1 MTVSR
6 ATLASWGLRMDSA
19 FFILLGM
26 VMVAAVIGLLKDST
40 LPLRGLVASGKLFR
54 GVWVELCFGFIL
66 AGLLEVL
73 IPQPTLS
80 KWLGHENAGQ
90 GILAGWAAGLL
101 IPGGPYVA
109 FPIAANLYR
118 NGAAAGPLITLI
130 SAKLLVS
137 PIRTLTYEVP
147 LLGWSL
153 TLARLLPALFL
164 PPLLGLV
171 GHWLFGSLKPD

>member
-1 MTVSR
+1 MGTS
-6 ATLASWGLRMDSA
+6 

-26 VMVAAVIGLLKDST
+26 VVVALAVALWRDPG
-40 LPLRGLVASGKLFR
+40 LPLQGLFASGKLLR
-54 GVWVELCFGFIL
+54 NVWVELGFGFIL

-80 KWLGHENAGQ
+80 RWLGPETAGR
-90 GILAGWAAGLL
+90 GVLAGWVAGLL

-109 FPIAANLYR
+109 FPIAANLFR
-118 NGAAAGPLITLI
+118 SGAGPAPLITLI

-137 PIRTLTYEVP
+137 PIRTLSYEVP
-147 LLGWSL
+147 LLGWPL

-171 GHWLFGSLKPD
+171 GHWLFGVFKQG